1 MFGNMFVLYYI
12 CNAVLYC
19 FASYRQAIYKV
30 KLNLKLMFKKFFVAA
45 AAVLFTLG
53 ASAQA
58 SVQGGDAAQ
67 GGVPSFWKN
76 VVIEFGVG
84 AGTGH
89 GGMSPLE
96 LGGTLGYRFLPRL
109 YAFAHGGCLY
119 GMYDKEHG
127 RLYTKNAT
135 LAGGLGYTLFRVGN
149 VDLDLRASAG
159 GSVGNADW
167 KHTVYDG
174 GVAFRIGGI
183 GRLKLNVGLGYR
195 HVTSHT
201 AGIGAYNGLY
211 GTIGVGF

>member
-1 MFGNMFVLYYI
+1 
-12 CNAVLYC
+12 
-19 FASYRQAIYKV
+19 
-30 KLNLKLMFKKFFVAA
+30 MFKKFFVAA

-89 GGMSPLE
+89 GGMSPME

-127 RLYTKNAT
+127 RLYTKSAT

>member
-1 MFGNMFVLYYI
+1 
-12 CNAVLYC
+12 
-19 FASYRQAIYKV
+19 
-30 KLNLKLMFKKFFVAA
+30 MFKKFFVAA

-58 SVQGGDAAQ
+58 SARGGDAALA
-67 GGVPSFWKN
+67 GVPSFWKN

-127 RLYTKNAT
+127 RLYTKSAT

>member
-1 MFGNMFVLYYI
+1 
-12 CNAVLYC
+12 
-19 FASYRQAIYKV
+19 
-30 KLNLKLMFKKFFVAA
+30 MFKKFFVAA

-89 GGMSPLE
+89 GGMSPME

-119 GMYDKEHG
+119 GMYDKDHG
-127 RLYTKNAT
+127 RLYTKSTT
-135 LAGGLGYTLFRVGN
+135 LSGGLGYTLFRVGN